1 MNVNWI
7 DDDEGP
13 AWEGY
18 LLKLRDGGFLGR
30 EEGVLRRGLASL
42 NRGWLARGGLLRLH
56 ADALSFEPN
65 PLERLLGARRS
76 TFPLELI
83 LRAERRPD
91 RPGEPS
97 SLAQP
102 ARIRLHM
109 ADGARVDLIPAGGP
123 DGWLEAIRE
132 AREVWERRQRFREG
146 LPAAPPEPAD
156 GGREGAAR
164 RPSAVS

>member
-7 DDDEGP
+7 DDDERP

-18 LLKLRDGGFLGR
+18 LVKLRDGGFLGR

-56 ADALSFEPN
+56 VDALSFEPN

-76 TFPLELI
+76 SFPLELI

-109 ADGARVDLIPAGGP
+109 ADGGRIDLIPAGGP
-123 DGWLEAIRE
+123 DEWLEAIRE
-132 AREVWERRQRFREG
+132 AREVWERRRRFQEG
-146 LPAAPPEPAD
+146 LPAAEPAAD
-156 GGREGAAR
+156 DAPERAAR